1 MGKRNHPGS
10 LTVDEGSRAKR
21 RKDQPSSSDV
31 DVTMSDPV
39 NPISEG
45 EVVSGDE
52 VREQG
57 MKIWQTVKDAVNK
70 DGRPLSAL
78 FLTKPLKRQYPD
90 YFELIKQPIALD
102 DIKKKLNSHAY
113 PNLEA
118 VKLDFDLCFT
128 NAKNYNHPESVIWQ
142 DAKDLQKLASK
153 TYKELT
159 RAEIGEDGKK
169 KNKLPSLSRLAK
181 SRLEKLISKTDDT
194 YDQHCMHISSRLM
207 SAISAAVE
215 PYPLNFMELPSKKDW
230 AIYYK
235 EIKHPQCLE
244 NIYKRLKRKEYATAD
259 QFADDV
265 ELVFSNALAFNQE
278 HTLIWEDAL
287 ALRNDFRRLMS
298 DLPPPFT
305 IERYSKP
312 TTTKIKIKVPGAASN
327 TSGTKATASQPTPSA
342 PIPAPEPT
350 LPHTSTIAVRAPPVK
365 STSVPSPPQPTPK
378 PAAPAVVAR
387 AAVQAPA
394 PPASAP
400 MATPA
405 SSSTHPFIFINSSTP
420 THAHSN
426 LTKHNPAGTPG
437 SAPSKALATPVVN
450 HQVAVVAQ
458 TAQVHS
464 MSKSPAPVHYAH
476 QLSLILIKTEPR
488 GRQFNLDY
496 REGVRSWSILLGPED
511 KSLRVEEITFMG
523 DEEESSGGEEE
534 VDDED
539 AMDVDATM
547 KNGKKKVKRGRGR
560 PPKVPKGGGVKAKPV
575 RPTKKKPKLGEVQ
588 VKINGSVVQELEGH
602 SSEWSVDVP
611 LGSSTLEMGEKGGL
625 IWKVYTQRMA

>member
-1 MGKRNHPGS
+1 
-10 LTVDEGSRAKR
+10 
-21 RKDQPSSSDV
+21 
-31 DVTMSDPV
+31 MSDPV

-194 YDQHCMHISSRLM
+194 GRTL
-207 SAISAAVE
+207 SAE
-215 PYPLNFMELPSKKDW
+215 FMELPSKKDW

-244 NIYKRLKRKEYATAD
+244 NIYKRLKHKEYATAD

-405 SSSTHPFIFINSSTP
+405 SSAHIPSSSSTP
-420 THAHSN
+420 QPQPTPTVSPAHTNITFSQYSKPAN

-602 SSEWSVDVP
+602 SSKWSVDVP

>member
-1 MGKRNHPGS
+1 
-10 LTVDEGSRAKR
+10 
-21 RKDQPSSSDV
+21 
-31 DVTMSDPV
+31 MSDPV

-45 EVVSGDE
+45 EVVSEDE

-194 YDQHCMHISSRLM
+194 GRTL
-207 SAISAAVE
+207 SAE
-215 PYPLNFMELPSKKDW
+215 FMELPSKKDW

-405 SSSTHPFIFINSSTP
+405 SSAHIPSSSSTP
-420 THAHSN
+420 QPQPTPTVSPAHTNITFSQYSKPAN

>member
-1 MGKRNHPGS
+1 
-10 LTVDEGSRAKR
+10 
-21 RKDQPSSSDV
+21 
-31 DVTMSDPV
+31 MSDPV

-194 YDQHCMHISSRLM
+194 GRTL
-207 SAISAAVE
+207 SAE
-215 PYPLNFMELPSKKDW
+215 FMELPSKKDW

-405 SSSTHPFIFINSSTP
+405 SSAHIPSSSSTP
-420 THAHSN
+420 QPQPTPTVSPAHTNITFSQYSKPAN

>member
-10 LTVDEGSRAKR
+10 STVDEGSRAKR

-45 EVVSGDE
+45 EVASEDE

-70 DGRPLSAL
+70 DGRPLSTL
-78 FLTKPLKRQYPD
+78 FITKPLKRQYPD

-159 RAEIGEDGKK
+159 RTEIGEDGKK
-169 KNKLPSLSRLAK
+169 KSKPPSLSRLAK
-181 SRLEKLISKTDDT
+181 ARLEKLISKTDDT
-194 YDQHCMHISSRLM
+194 GRTL
-207 SAISAAVE
+207 SAE
-215 PYPLNFMELPSKKDW
+215 FMELPSKKDW

-244 NIYKRLKRKEYATAD
+244 NIFKRLKRKEYATAD

-298 DLPPPFT
+298 DLSPPFT

-327 TSGTKATASQPTPSA
+327 ISGSKVTASQPA
-342 PIPAPEPT
+342 PPAPEPT

-365 STSVPSPPQPTPK
+365 GTPVLSPPQPTPK
-378 PAAPAVVAR
+378 SAVPAVIAR

-394 PPASAP
+394 PPAPASV
-400 MATPA
+400 ATPA
-405 SSSTHPFIFINSSTP
+405 SSAHVPSSSSTP
-420 THAHSN
+420 QPQPTPAVPPAHTNITFSQYSKPVN
-426 LTKHNPAGTPG
+426 LTKHNAVVTPG
-437 SAPSKALATPVVN
+437 PAPSKALATPAAN
-450 HQVAVVAQ
+450 PQVAVVAQ
-458 TAQVHS
+458 TAQAHS

-476 QLSLILIKTEPR
+476 QLRLVLIKTEPR
-488 GRQFNLDY
+488 GRQFHLDY

-539 AMDVDATM
+539 AMDVDAAM

-560 PPKVPKGGGVKAKPV
+560 PPKVPKGGGGVKVKPV

-602 SSEWSVDVP
+602 SSKWSVDVP
-611 LGSSTLEMGEKGGL
+611 LGSNTLEMGEKGGL

>member
-1 MGKRNHPGS
+1 
-10 LTVDEGSRAKR
+10 
-21 RKDQPSSSDV
+21 
-31 DVTMSDPV
+31 MSDPV

-194 YDQHCMHISSRLM
+194 GRTL
-207 SAISAAVE
+207 SAE
-215 PYPLNFMELPSKKDW
+215 FMELPSKKDW

-244 NIYKRLKRKEYATAD
+244 NIYKRLKHKEYATAD

-405 SSSTHPFIFINSSTP
+405 SSAHIPSSSSTP
-420 THAHSN
+420 QPQPTPTVSPAHTNITFSQYSKPAN

>member
-10 LTVDEGSRAKR
+10 STVDEGSRAKR

-45 EVVSGDE
+45 EVASEDE

-70 DGRPLSAL
+70 DGRSLSTL

-118 VKLDFDLCFT
+118 VKFDFDLCFT
-128 NAKNYNHPESVIWQ
+128 NAKNYNHPDSVIWQ

-159 RAEIGEDGKK
+159 RTEVGEDGKK
-169 KNKLPSLSRLAK
+169 KNKPPSLSRLAK
-181 SRLEKLISKTDDT
+181 SRLEKLISKTDDNGRT
-194 YDQHCMHISSRLM
+194 L
-207 SAISAAVE
+207 SAE
-215 PYPLNFMELPSKKDW
+215 FMELPSKKDW

-244 NIYKRLKRKEYATAD
+244 NIFKRVKRKEYATAD
-259 QFADDV
+259 EFADDV

-287 ALRNDFRRLMS
+287 TLRNDFRRLMS

-312 TTTKIKIKVPGAASN
+312 TTNKIKIKVPGAASN
-327 TSGTKATASQPTPSA
+327 ASVSKAAASQPA
-342 PIPAPEPT
+342 PPAHAPAPEPT
-350 LPHTSTIAVRAPPVK
+350 LPHTSTIAVRVPPAK
-365 STSVPSPPQPTPK
+365 STPLPSPPQPTPK
-378 PAAPAVVAR
+378 PVAPAATVR
-387 AAVQAPA
+387 AVAPA
-394 PPASAP
+394 PAPSAP
-400 MATPA
+400 APVATPA
-405 SSSTHPFIFINSSTP
+405 SSAHVPSSSSTP
-420 THAHSN
+420 QPQPTPTMPPAHANITFSQYSKPVN
-426 LTKHNPAGTPG
+426 LTKVNAAVAQPA
-437 SAPSKALATPVVN
+437 APSKNSATPVPN
-450 HQVAVVAQ
+450 PQVAMVAQ
-458 TAQVHS
+458 TAQAHS
-464 MSKSPAPVHYAH
+464 MSKSPPVNYAH
-476 QLSLILIKTEPR
+476 QLRLVLIKTEPR
-488 GRQFNLDY
+488 GRQFNLDH
-496 REGVRSWSILLGPED
+496 RDGVRSWSMLLGPED
-511 KSLRVEEITFMG
+511 KSLRVEEISFMG
-523 DEEESSGGEEE
+523 DDEESSGGEEE

-539 AMDVDATM
+539 AMDMDASM

-560 PPKVPKGGGVKAKPV
+560 PPKVPKGGGVKVKPV
-575 RPTKKKPKLGEVQ
+575 RTTKKKPKLGEVQ
-588 VKINGSVVQELEGH
+588 VKINGSVVQELEEH
-602 SSEWSVDVP
+602 SSKWSVDVP
-611 LGSSTLEMGEKGGL
+611 LGSSTLEVGEKGGL

>member
-10 LTVDEGSRAKR
+10 STVDEGSRAKR

-39 NPISEG
+39 NPNSEG
-45 EVVSGDE
+45 EVASEDE

-70 DGRPLSAL
+70 DGRSLSTL

-142 DAKDLQKLASK
+142 DAKDLQKLASRA
-153 TYKELT
+153 YKELT

-169 KNKLPSLSRLAK
+169 KSKPPSLSRLAK

-194 YDQHCMHISSRLM
+194 GRTL
-207 SAISAAVE
+207 SAE
-215 PYPLNFMELPSKKDW
+215 FMELPSKKDW

-244 NIYKRLKRKEYATAD
+244 NIFKRLKRKEYATAD

-287 ALRNDFRRLMS
+287 TLRNDFRRLMS

-312 TTTKIKIKVPGAASN
+312 TTTKIKIKMPGAASN
-327 TSGTKATASQPTPSA
+327 TSGSKVTTSQPA
-342 PIPAPEPT
+342 PPVPAPATEPT
-350 LPHTSTIAVRAPPVK
+350 LPHTSTIAVRVSPVK
-365 STSVPSPPQPTPK
+365 STPLPSPPQPTPK
-378 PAAPAVVAR
+378 PAAPAVTAR

-394 PPASAP
+394 PPAPAP
-400 MATPA
+400 VATPA
-405 SSSTHPFIFINSSTP
+405 SSAHVPSSSSTP
-420 THAHSN
+420 QPQPTPTVPPAHTNITFSQYSKPVN
-426 LTKHNPAGTPG
+426 LTKHNAAVTQGP
-437 SAPSKALATPVVN
+437 APSKALATPVVN
-450 HQVAVVAQ
+450 PQVAVVAQ
-458 TAQVHS
+458 TAQAHS
-464 MSKSPAPVHYAH
+464 MSKSPAPVNYAH
-476 QLSLILIKTEPR
+476 QLRLVLIKTEPR

-539 AMDVDATM
+539 AMDVDAPM

-560 PPKVPKGGGVKAKPV
+560 PPKVPKGGGVKVKPV

-588 VKINGSVVQELEGH
+588 VKINGSVVQELEEH
-602 SSEWSVDVP
+602 SSKWSVDVP
-611 LGSSTLEMGEKGGL
+611 LGSSTLEVGEKGGL

>member
-45 EVVSGDE
+45 EMASEDE

-118 VKLDFDLCFT
+118 VKLDFDLCFN
-128 NAKNYNHPESVIWQ
+128 NAKHYNHPESIIWQ

-169 KNKLPSLSRLAK
+169 KSKPPSLSRLAK

-194 YDQHCMHISSRLM
+194 GRTL
-207 SAISAAVE
+207 SAE
-215 PYPLNFMELPSKKDW
+215 FMELPSKKDW

-244 NIYKRLKRKEYATAD
+244 NIFKRLKRKEYATAD

-287 ALRNDFRRLMS
+287 ALRNDFRRLMA

-312 TTTKIKIKVPGAASN
+312 TTTKIKIKVPGTAN
-327 TSGTKATASQPTPSA
+327 TSGSKATASQPA
-342 PIPAPEPT
+342 LPAPTPAAEPT
-350 LPHTSTIAVRAPPVK
+350 LPHTSAITVRAPPVK
-365 STSVPSPPQPTPK
+365 SIPVPSPQPTPK
-378 PAAPAVVAR
+378 PAAPAAVAR

-394 PPASAP
+394 PPAP
-400 MATPA
+400 PVATPA
-405 SSSTHPFIFINSSTP
+405 SSAHVPSSSSTP
-420 THAHSN
+420 QPQPTSVVPPAHANITFSQYSKPVN
-426 LTKHNPAGTPG
+426 LTKHNATLTPG
-437 SAPSKALATPVVN
+437 PAPSKALATPVVN
-450 HQVAVVAQ
+450 PQVAVVAQ
-458 TAQVHS
+458 AAQAHS

-476 QLSLILIKTEPR
+476 QLRLVLIKTEPR

-511 KSLRVEEITFMG
+511 KSLRVEEITFMA
-523 DEEESSGGEEE
+523 DEEESSGGEDE

-539 AMDVDATM
+539 AMDVDASM

-602 SSEWSVDVP
+602 NSKWSVDVP
-611 LGSSTLEMGEKGGL
+611 LGSSTLEVGEKGGL

>member
-10 LTVDEGSRAKR
+10 STVDEGSRAKR

-45 EVVSGDE
+45 EVASEDE

-70 DGRPLSAL
+70 DGRSLSTL

-128 NAKNYNHPESVIWQ
+128 NAKNYNHPDSVIWQ

-153 TYKELT
+153 MYKELT

-169 KNKLPSLSRLAK
+169 KNKPPSLSRLAK

-194 YDQHCMHISSRLM
+194 GRTL
-207 SAISAAVE
+207 SAE
-215 PYPLNFMELPSKKDW
+215 FMELPSKKDW

-244 NIYKRLKRKEYATAD
+244 NIFKRVKRKEYATAD
-259 QFADDV
+259 EFADDV

-287 ALRNDFRRLMS
+287 TLRNDFRRLMS

-305 IERYSKP
+305 IERYLKP
-312 TTTKIKIKVPGAASN
+312 TTNKIKIKMPGAASN
-327 TSGTKATASQPTPSA
+327 TSVSKATASQPALPA
-342 PIPAPEPT
+342 QAFAPELT
-350 LPHTSTIAVRAPPVK
+350 LPHTSTIAVRVPPAK
-365 STSVPSPPQPTPK
+365 STPLPFPPQPTPK
-378 PAAPAVVAR
+378 PAAPA
-387 AAVQAPA
+387 AAAPAPA
-394 PPASAP
+394 PPAPAIVVTPVSSAHVP
-400 MATPA
+400 S
-405 SSSTHPFIFINSSTP
+405 SSSTPQPQP
-420 THAHSN
+420 THTMPTNITFSQYSKP
-426 LTKHNPAGTPG
+426 TKANAAVTQA
-437 SAPSKALATPVVN
+437 SAPSTNPAAPVVN
-450 HQVAVVAQ
+450 PQVAVVAQ
-458 TAQVHS
+458 TAQAHS
-464 MSKSPAPVHYAH
+464 MSKSPPVNYAH
-476 QLSLILIKTEPR
+476 QLRLVLIKTEPR

-496 REGVRSWSILLGPED
+496 RDGVRSWSMPLGPED
-511 KSLRVEEITFMG
+511 KSLRVEEISFMG

-539 AMDVDATM
+539 AMDVNVPM

-560 PPKVPKGGGVKAKPV
+560 PPKVPKGGGIKVKPV
-575 RPTKKKPKLGEVQ
+575 RPTKKKSKLGEIQ
-588 VKINGSVVQELEGH
+588 VKINGSVVQELEEH
-602 SSEWSVDVP
+602 SSKWSVDVP
-611 LGSSTLEMGEKGGL
+611 LGSSTLEVGEKGGL
-625 IWKVYTQRMA
+625 IWKVYAQRMA